1 MSETDAHSPKDD
13 GADPYPTPTGAY
25 ATPINASR
33 PPTPLACNDSSRL
46 LASALGLSS
55 QLDTTAVL
63 EQLVVD
69 ARALTGARYAALG
82 ILDSLGNTVD
92 FVFTGIDDE
101 QARFLTHPPH
111 GHGIFSLIP
120 PDAPIRIAELTEHPA
135 FAGFPKHHP
144 KMGSFIGV
152 PVRIHKKVFGRLYLT
167 DKPGGFSEQDGQD
180 LMVLAEAAAVAVENG
195 RLYRES
201 QVRERWLTAS
211 QTITT
216 ALLEGTDEEEALALI
231 TRELREVANADTALL
246 VLPSIGNT
254 WACEFADGHNGEQL
268 VGTVF
273 PPDGRAVTVLREGKG
288 LLVNSLASQ
297 RVMRVE
303 QLRDFGPALYAPL
316 VRQGQGMGVLVLLRC
331 PRGREFD
338 SNDLSMAESV
348 ASQAA
353 LALELAQ
360 ARHADDV
367 AALAEERNR
376 IGRDLHDL
384 AVQQLFATGMAL
396 ESTRTRLQNSGADE
410 DTIEIFEHAI
420 TSVDDSVRQIRSI
433 IHSLREPE
441 TAEVLVE
448 RLRREA
454 SLART
459 MMGFAPSLIITL
471 DGKVVDGDTADDA
484 TGVSLDDQLDARVG
498 TSLAGDIGAVV
509 REGLANVSRH
519 AHASSVQVRVSVS
532 GRAPEGRAI
541 IEVEDDGV
549 GPDPSVDRRSGLR
562 NLAARARLHSGKF
575 SLEHGPGGRGA
586 LMRWE
591 VPLT

>member
-1 MSETDAHSPKDD
+1 MRDDSAQTPKETALDRQSVAHE
-13 GADPYPTPTGAY
+13 AY
-25 ATPINASR
+25 ATPINATR
-33 PPTPLACNDSSRL
+33 PPTPLTSNDSSRL

-55 QLDTTAVL
+55 QLNTTAVL

-82 ILDSLGNTVD
+82 ILDSLGNTTD
-92 FVFTGIDDE
+92 FVFTGIDDK

-120 PDAPIRIAELTEHPA
+120 PDKPIRVDELTEHPA
-135 FAGFPKHHP
+135 FTGFPLHHP

-152 PVRIHKKVFGRLYLT
+152 PVRIHKQVFGRLYLT
-167 DKPGGFSEQDGQD
+167 DKPGGFTEQDGQD

-211 QTITT
+211 QIITT

-231 TRELREVANADTALL
+231 TRELREVAQADTALL

-254 WACEFADGHNGEQL
+254 WACEFAEGHDADRL
-268 VGTVF
+268 LGTIF
-273 PPDGRAVTVLREGKG
+273 PPEGRAVTVLREGKG
-288 LLVNSLASQ
+288 LLVNSLAAQ

-303 QLRDFGPALYAPL
+303 ALRDFGPALYAPL
-316 VRQGQGMGVLVLLRC
+316 VRQGQGMGVIILLRG

-338 SNDLSMAESV
+338 SNDLTMAESV

-367 AALAEERNR
+367 AALAEERSR

-396 ESTRTRLQNSGADE
+396 ESTRAQLQASGADD
-410 DTIEIFEHAI
+410 DTIAIFEHAI

-441 TAEVLVE
+441 SAEVLVE

-471 DGKVVDGDTADDA
+471 DGQVVDDKA
-484 TGVSLDDQLDARVG
+484 TDQDSGMSLDAQLDARIG
-498 TSLAGDIGAVV
+498 NSLAGDMGAVV

-519 AHASSVQVRVSVS
+519 AHASSVQVRVSVT
-532 GRAPEGRAI
+532 GRPPEGRAV

-575 SLEHGPGGRGA
+575 SLEHGPDGRGA
-586 LMRWE
+586 LMRWD
-591 VPLT
+591 VPLI